1 MARSICKTV
10 PYEGE
15 PQLTLKF
22 PVPIFHQ
29 TNQTAPKKTL
39 EFLRLSQKKET
50 KRHFVNSNWSTT
62 TPNIMRYTS
71 HPTNQKTKKK
81 KNEFLESASPK
92 ALRSPGKTLHLE
104 VAKFFWVG
112 GKAITNLRVSKLPLR
127 VSKRKF
133 VEDGKTVIQIIGD
146 QKSKRSGVL
155 IRVAIRPAFSYWQM
169 LLMAHDVYF
178 LSAQDEKSN
187 LYRSWIA
194 LFKCVQ
200 NAGFRIMSMQR
211 LVSYESP

>member
-1 MARSICKTV
+1 M
-10 PYEGE
+10 
-15 PQLTLKF
+15 
-22 PVPIFHQ
+22 
-29 TNQTAPKKTL
+29 
-39 EFLRLSQKKET
+39 
-50 KRHFVNSNWSTT
+50 
-62 TPNIMRYTS
+62 
-71 HPTNQKTKKK
+71 
-81 KNEFLESASPK
+81 
-92 ALRSPGKTLHLE
+92 
-104 VAKFFWVG
+104 
-112 GKAITNLRVSKLPLR
+112 
-127 VSKRKF
+127 
-133 VEDGKTVIQIIGD
+133 IQIIAD